1 MSGILSPGAERGERQ
16 RDGGEKREGGGGEK
30 ARSKAEIKEKGN
42 MITITN
48 RARMNNINM
57 E

>member
-1 MSGILSPGAERGERQ
+1 MSSILSSGAERGERQ
-16 RDGGEKREGGGGEK
+16 GDGGEKREGGGEK

-48 RARMNNINM
+48 RARMNNNNM

>member
-16 RDGGEKREGGGGEK
+16 RDGGEKRGGGEK

-42 MITITN
+42 MISITN